1 MQTYGDDQIIEGIR
15 KADPIVLEFIY
26 NNYFKAI
33 RAIVK
38 KQSRNDDD
46 AWDVF
51 QDTINYLIDIIQ
63 KKDKDFSLR
72 EASFGTFFIEIGKRI
87 WIDRLKKSGRFVLM
101 NNLPDT
107 DLSETEETE
116 MLDSQDVEANTLLRI
131 YRKHLDNLHPDC
143 KYLITML
150 MNEKDGAFMAKKLQ
164 LKSTQVLYN
173 KKRSCIKKLIRF
185 VINDPEYIN
194 IKQHGKSREN

>member
-26 NNYFKAI
+26 NNYFNAI

-38 KQSRNDDD
+38 KQSRNNDD

-63 KKDKDFSLR
+63 KEDKDFSLN
-72 EASFGTFFIEIGKRI
+72 EASFSTFFIGIGKRI
-87 WIDRLKKSGRFVLM
+87 WIDRLRKSGRYVLM
-101 NNLPDT
+101 KNVPDT
-107 DLSETEETE
+107 NFSEPALTEV
-116 MLDSQDVEANTLLRI
+116 LDSQDVETNALLRI